1 MREQFSAQLQQA
13 EDAEEAHKIQ
23 QQAND
28 EMAGVIEDNGLS
40 ISDYNAI
47 AEAMQDDPELRER
60 VLAQL
65 QEAL

>member
-28 EMAGVIEDNGLS
+28 EMVGVIEDNGLS

>member
-1 MREQFSAQLQQA
+1 VREQFSAQLKQA

-28 EMAGVIEDNGLS
+28 EMVGVIEDNGLS

>member
-23 QQAND
+23 QHAND
-28 EMAGVIEDNGLS
+28 EMVGVIEDNGLS